1 MKLQKDF
8 VERTKNFK
16 ASFTFKLTENG
27 KYLVNQTLDNK
38 SFDVTLLNKGE
49 GRGELRGLPNKL
61 GAFLFNFTEQEIFED
76 TADVIN
82 VLITMYDSKGDG

>member
-1 MKLQKDF
+1 
-8 VERTKNFK
+8 
-16 ASFTFKLTENG
+16 
-27 KYLVNQTLDNK
+27 
-38 SFDVTLLNKGE
+38 VTLLNKGE